1 MSSAILYVAIVAIW
15 ACVLIPRWLRRDS
28 ARGASGAASETVPD
42 DTIAGTDDTVAGTDD
57 GTADSGAGSRVA
69 GESGRG
75 ADVGSG
81 WWPRA
86 RAETAERR
94 EPPTPPLPAPQLPVP
109 QPPSSRP
116 PVPQPSSS
124 RPPVPEPSASE
135 EPTDEA
141 RADEAPLEE
150 APPSP
155 TPAETRHR
163 MLAARRRL
171 LGMLLVLEAAA
182 IALAMLGLAALWV
195 IIPPTI
201 MLAGYLLVLREA
213 AHADVERAAHDQEA
227 ARARARAQE
236 RASARDRARAV
247 QRPAAAMAPAGVPAA
262 PAAPPAPAARYEE
275 AVPGRDFAPGLAGKY
290 TTSNADAIDGSD
302 ERRDERYLRA
312 VGD

>member
-1 MSSAILYVAIVAIW
+1 MSSAILYVAIIAIW

-28 ARGASGAASETVPD
+28 ARGASGTASETVPD
-42 DTIAGTDDTVAGTDD
+42 DMAAGTDGTVAGTD
-57 GTADSGAGSRVA
+57 GTADSGTGGRSVSAGGTGGRSVSAGGPAAGVNPGWLSARV
-69 GESGRG
+69 
-75 ADVGSG
+75 
-81 WWPRA
+81 
-86 RAETAERR
+86 ETAERR
-94 EPPTPPLPAPQLPVP
+94 EPPAPQLSAPEPPSNRPPSHRPPFPRLPAP
-109 QPPSSRP
+109 
-116 PVPQPSSS
+116 
-124 RPPVPEPSASE
+124 E
-135 EPTDEA
+135 EPADEA
-141 RADEAPLEE
+141 RADESPLEE
-150 APPSP
+150 APPSL
-155 TPAETRHR
+155 TPEETRHR

-195 IIPPTI
+195 VVPPTV

-236 RASARDRARAV
+236 QASARDRARAA
-247 QRPAAAMAPAGVPAA
+247 QRPPAAMAPAGVPATPAA
-262 PAAPPAPAARYEE
+262 PAAPAAGYEE

-302 ERRDERYLRA
+302 ERGDERYLRA